1 MVPKIFYFVFRTGV
15 EVMCPFCAVH
25 FPYSFLIFLS
35 FLPTLSLPHT
45 HTLSHPHSLPP
56 TLSLPYQHSIRPS
69 PSLYLPPPP
78 PSLSPQHPHSVYFLH
93 IGTLINLSSLSLH
106 SCLIH
111 THFLLFKIIIS
122 LSSPCLLYTG
132 WLRNYVQR
140 KYFENCLRYENS
152 KNYSCLFIS
161 NTSFGMVRKYTRCIQ
176 RQMTNSRFLTVFR

>member
-1 MVPKIFYFVFRTGV
+1 MPILCSAF
-15 EVMCPFCAVH
+15 
-25 FPYSFLIFLS
+25 SLLFLIFLS

-45 HTLSHPHSLPP
+45 HTLSHPLS
-56 TLSLPYQHSIRPS
+56 LSLPYQHSIR
-69 PSLYLPPPP
+69 PPPP

-111 THFLLFKIIIS
+111 THFLLFKIVIS

-140 KYFENCLRYENS
+140 KYFENCLRYGNS

-161 NTSFGMVRKYTRCIQ
+161 NTFFGMVRKYTRCIQ